1 MAGRVKGSRLL
12 VVSLLTSAV
21 IGFGVGSSQADA
33 GKGKAIFEAKKCG
46 GACHQTEGP
55 ATEKTFEDQ
64 LKKKGPELWYVGSK
78 LKKEFVEK
86 WLQDPKPIRPLEYN
100 SIEKKNAGG
109 HPKLAKEE
117 AHEVTEYLMTL
128 TSKDVEVGVIQAK
141 SNPQGKLVFEKKQGC
156 LGCHQAEKG
165 GKVMDGMSGPSLV
178 KAGERLQG
186 DWIYAYLKKPKVF
199 KPVKRMP
206 IFEGYLG
213 DVDYKNVAA
222 HIASF

>member
-1 MAGRVKGSRLL
+1 MAERVSVSRLL
-12 VVSLLTSAV
+12 VVSLLTTAV
-21 IGFGVGSSQADA
+21 MGFGVKSGQADA
-33 GKGKAIFEAKKCG
+33 GKGKSTFESKKCG

-64 LKKKGPELWYVGSK
+64 LKKQGPELWYAGSK
-78 LKKEFVEK
+78 LKKEFLEK

-100 SIEKKNAGG
+100 SIEKKNTGN
-109 HPKLAKEE
+109 HPKLSKQE
-117 AHEVTEYLMTL
+117 ADDVTDYLMTL
-128 TSKDVEVGVIQAK
+128 KSKDVEGGVIQPK
-141 SNPQGKLVFEKKQGC
+141 SNVQGKLVFEKKQGC

-165 GKVMDGMSGPSLV
+165 GKVMGGLSGPSLV

-206 IFEGYLG
+206 VFEGYLG
-213 DVDYKNVAA
+213 DVDFKNVAA
-222 HIASF
+222 HVSSF